1 MTQRSRR
8 IVFAAVS
15 VMCFAV
21 ASTAGVSTALSPA
34 HRFAID
40 WALCPG
46 SDRTQCGTLNVPTD
60 WARPRGEQITLAVA
74 RRPADQPGRRMGTL
88 FYNPG
93 GPGDGGVKYVFGADS
108 FFAGVF
114 SDDVKARFDIVAM
127 DPRGIGDSTPVHCGV
142 PVLAPGVTLF
152 PKTEQEFLRLRD
164 HSRAIGLSCL
174 RDSGALAAHVDTIS
188 VARDHEALRKALG
201 VDKISWLAISYG
213 AQVAANYAALFP
225 RSTRGMVIDAA
236 LEHSGSEVMMT
247 AEEISVS
254 EDSFNRFAAWCPTSP
269 TCALR
274 GQDVAAVY
282 DQLVTGADEHPIPV
296 AGAVRPVTGEDIRMG
311 TPRLLTLKEPSIYGP
326 DASWAGLS
334 RAIAAAV
341 AGDASGFAVPV
352 EEDLSE
358 SQRSAAWTTT
368 STYTPTPRC
377 SSGCSWAESL
387 PRTCRAHQNCGRRST
402 VSTGRFRRRT
412 RFAAWMS
419 RT

>member
-1 MTQRSRR
+1 
-8 IVFAAVS
+8 
-15 VMCFAV
+15 
-21 ASTAGVSTALSPA
+21 
-34 HRFAID
+34 
-40 WALCPG
+40 
-46 SDRTQCGTLNVPTD
+46 
-60 WARPRGEQITLAVA
+60 
-74 RRPADQPGRRMGTL
+74 
-88 FYNPG
+88 
-93 GPGDGGVKYVFGADS
+93 VKYVFGADS
-108 FFAGVF
+108 FFSGVF
-114 SDDVKARFDIVAM
+114 SDELKARFDIVAM

-142 PVLAPGVTLF
+142 PVLTPDVMVF
-152 PKTEQEFLRLRD
+152 PKTAQEFQHLRE

-254 EDSFNRFAAWCPTSP
+254 EDAFNRFAAWCPTSP

-274 GQDVAAVY
+274 GQDVAEVY
-282 DQLVTGADEHPIPV
+282 DRLVAGADAHPIPV
-296 AGAVRPVTGEDIRMG
+296 AGAVRPVNGEDIRMG

-341 AGDASGFAVPV
+341 AGDASGFAIPV
-352 EEDLSE
+352 EEDLSGIAAIGCMDYNLDVHTYGE
-358 SQRSAAWTTT
+358 MQQRLLLGRELAPHLQGASELWQVINCVDWPIPPANPLRRLDVENVPTLIVNATHDPSTAYRWAYGLAAQIHGSVMLTRNGDGHTSYYTSACARAAIDAYLVT
-368 STYTPTPRC
+368 
-377 SSGCSWAESL
+377 
-387 PRTCRAHQNCGRRST
+387 RTAPATQVCDN
-402 VSTGRFRRRT
+402 
-412 RFAAWMS
+412 
-419 RT
+419 